1 MVQSRVFRRN
11 NSQIIHIP
19 KSAAFPAHV
28 KRVVVIKQGSAR
40 LLMPEGESWK
50 EFFDGPRLDADF
62 LSDRAQPPP
71 QRRRSG

>member
-11 NSQIIHIP
+11 SSQVIHLP
-19 KSAAFPAHV
+19 KSVAFPAHV
-28 KRVVVIKQGSAR
+28 KRVAVIKQGSAR

-62 LSDRAQPPP
+62 LSNRGQPAP